1 MTFYHFINCFALA
14 YVPHFFTYKYS
25 KLSEYGAFWKCVQA
39 GSTYVFVQLCK
50 MVLLATFF
58 PAGESGAEQGTDI
71 IAELL
76 KASVDIGDLLGIH
89 LVMSRVAA
97 RGDIKVLVAGVGW
110 ATAELLLTRV
120 LPLWVG
126 ARGVEFS
133 WRYLI
138 MSLDA
143 NVSLIHHLSV
153 AALVWLWSRSDLSR
167 SFLPLVAALLVVSVF
182 QPPLLSLAAAAGL
195 SLAGRLAARAALEGV
210 VAAITLQLFS
220 GLLRETY

>member
-58 PAGESGAEQGTDI
+58 PAAESTSEQGVDF

-76 KASVDIGDLLGIH
+76 KTSVDIGDLLGIH

-97 RGDIKVLVAGVGW
+97 RGDVKVLVAGVGW

-126 ARGVEFS
+126 ARGIEFS
-133 WRYLI
+133 WRYLQ

-143 NVSLIHHLSV
+143 NISLVHHLSV
-153 AALVWLWSRSDLSR
+153 SALVWLWSRHDLAR
-167 SFLPLVAALLVVSVF
+167 SFLPLVAALLVVSVL
-182 QPPLLSLAAAAGL
+182 QPPLLHLAAAAGL
-195 SLAGRLAARAALEGV
+195 APSLRLLARAAMETV
-210 VAAITLQLFS
+210 VAAVTLQLFS
-220 GLLRETY
+220 GLLRQA